1 MREELPQVIRTRSQ
15 INYSYMTIKM
25 TPSRIDKG
33 LIAIPVPLAKWF
45 PKRNGTIAVY
55 LDDSPDLQTK
65 TFSSYESSTRECR
78 IGGVAGWFRKNS
90 VSSGDEVVIQVIDEE
105 DFVYRL
111 IPEKRFIVETQRLQQ
126 RFDNSESEE
135 EASGKIMMLAEW
147 IQLDKEEVALN
158 EFKRLIDIVPIED
171 REYTRS
177 RLSRARERVPASLRT
192 LLEDIYKGHCQV
204 CDFWFC
210 KRDNRPYFETHHLNP
225 LGGHHPK
232 NVVVVCGNCH
242 NQFEYTDAHHDL
254 NMDGWLTRVSFNER
268 TYPVNQVAVD
278 MKLEESFKELF
289 I

>member
-1 MREELPQVIRTRSQ
+1 MSQELRQVIRTKSQ

-55 LDDSPDLQTK
+55 LDDSPDVQTK

-90 VSSGDEVVIQVIDEE
+90 ISGGDEVVIQVIDKE

-126 RFDNSESEE
+126 CFDASESEP
-135 EASGKIMMLAEW
+135 EASENFATLVRWTQFEKQEAVLS
-147 IQLDKEEVALN
+147 
-158 EFKRLIDIVPIED
+158 EFNRLVDTMPRRD
-171 REYTRS
+171 REYARN
-177 RLSRARERVPASLRT
+177 RWSRARERVPESLRT
-192 LLEDIYKGHCQV
+192 LLEHIYKGHCQV
-204 CDFWFC
+204 CDFWFS

-225 LGGHHPK
+225 IGGHHPK
-232 NVVVVCGNCH
+232 NVLVVCGNCH
-242 NQFEYTDAHHDL
+242 NQFEYTDVHHDL

-268 TYPVNQVAVD
+268 TYAVNQVALN
-278 MKLEESFKELF
+278 MKLEHSFKELF

>member
-78 IGGVAGWFRKNS
+78 IGGVADWFRKNGIT
-90 VSSGDEVVIQVIDEE
+90 SGDEVVIQVIDEE

-192 LLEDIYKGHCQV
+192 LLEYIYKGHCQV
-204 CDFWFC
+204 CDFWFF

-242 NQFEYTDAHHDL
+242 NQFEYTNVRHDF
-254 NMDGWLTRVSFNER
+254 NMDGWLTGLSFNEN
-268 TYPVNQVAVD
+268 THPVNQVAVNLKPED
-278 MKLEESFKELF
+278 SFKELF

>member
-1 MREELPQVIRTRSQ
+1 MREQLPQVIRTRSQ

-45 PKRNGTIAVY
+45 PERNGTIAVY
-55 LDDSPDLQTK
+55 LHDSPDLQTK

-78 IGGVAGWFRKNS
+78 IGGVADWFRNNGIT
-90 VSSGDEVVIQVIDEE
+90 SGDEVVIQVIDEE

-135 EASGKIMMLAEW
+135 EASGKIVMLAEW

-158 EFKRLIDIVPIED
+158 EFRRLIDIVPIED
-171 REYTRS
+171 REYMRS

-192 LLEDIYKGHCQV
+192 LLEHIYKGHCQV
-204 CDFWFC
+204 CDFWFF

-242 NQFEYTDAHHDL
+242 NQFEYTNVRHDF
-254 NMDGWLTRVSFNER
+254 NMDRWLTGVSFNEN
-268 TYPVNQVAVD
+268 THPVNQVALN
-278 MKLEESFKELF
+278 MKLEDSFKELF

>member
-1 MREELPQVIRTRSQ
+1 MSQELRQVIRSKSQ

-45 PKRNGTIAVY
+45 PDRSGTIAVY

-90 VSSGDEVVIQVIDEE
+90 IRSGDEVVIQVIDKEN
-105 DFVYRL
+105 FVYRL

-126 RFDNSESEE
+126 RFDSSESEE

-147 IQLDKEEVALN
+147 IQLDKDQVALN

-177 RLSRARERVPASLRT
+177 RLSRARERVPVSLRT
-192 LLEDIYKGHCQV
+192 LLEHIYKGHCQV
-204 CDFWFC
+204 CHFWFL
-210 KRDNRPYFETHHLNP
+210 KRDNKPYFETHHLSP
-225 LGGHHPK
+225 RGGHHPK
-232 NVVVVCGNCH
+232 NVIVVCGNCH
-242 NQFEYTDAHHDL
+242 NQFEYTNVHHDFG
-254 NMDGWLTRVSFNER
+254 MDGWLTGVSFNEN
-268 TYPVNQVAVD
+268 THPVNQVALN
-278 MKLEESFKELF
+278 MKLEDSFKELF
-289 I
+289 M

>member
-1 MREELPQVIRTRSQ
+1 MSQELRQVIRSKSQ

-55 LDDSPDLQTK
+55 LDDSPNVQTK

-90 VSSGDEVVIQVIDEE
+90 ISGGDEVVIQVIDKEG
-105 DFVYRL
+105 FVYRL

-126 RFDNSESEE
+126 RFDTSESEQ
-135 EASGKIMMLAEW
+135 EASDNFTTLAGW
-147 IQLDKEEVALN
+147 THLDRQEVVLS
-158 EFKRLIDIVPIED
+158 EFRRLVDTMPTRD
-171 REYTRS
+171 RQYARNRRT
-177 RLSRARERVPASLRT
+177 RARERVPASLRA
-192 LLEDIYKGHCQV
+192 LLGDIYKGHCQV
-204 CDFWFC
+204 CDFWFL

-225 LGGHHPK
+225 IGGHHPR

-254 NMDGWLTRVSFNER
+254 NMDGWLTGVSFNER
-268 TYPVNQVAVD
+268 TYPVNQVAVN

-289 I
+289 T